1 MASGQAI
8 KTFFEGMFEQGSELH
23 RPVAQDVRVGRN
35 SIGIAVDHG
44 ENDFPMVEVYV
55 VHDFEGNAQG
65 IRDPF
70 GISQVPR
77 PGQSPSNRPHAAM
90 FSRDPFDLMSLIQKK
105 SRCHRT
111 VDPPERAT
119 KRRSVTEFDIEV
131 SILAMVE
138 KRSKFF
144 DWR

>member
-1 MASGQAI
+1 MTGGQAI
-8 KTFFEGMFEQGSELH
+8 KTFFAGMFEQGSELH
-23 RPVAQDVRVGRN
+23 RPVAQGVRVGRN

-77 PGQSPSNRPHAAM
+77 
-90 FSRDPFDLMSLIQKK
+90 SRTIPEQIVLMLPCSHVDPFDLMSLIQKK

-111 VDPPERAT
+111 VDPT
-119 KRRSVTEFDIEV
+119 
-131 SILAMVE
+131 
-138 KRSKFF
+138 
-144 DWR
+144 